1 MAKKAGARNPHYPER
16 WTFLMHARDVRSEED
31 GFWSA
36 PRLLKSNYRLLYA
49 SRVHML
55 VIFFGILSKS
65 IVFSS
70 SKPPSATQ
78 VNATAICEV
87 RCFKWRISDTT
98 EDVIEFVETHGKP
111 EPPHLCA
118 MHHTAWTLTSD
129 RIPPPK
135 LKRQPAPSKGE
146 HKPQEPPKS
155 EEVRRLEE
163 LCDALQSSSGRE
175 KDPKGG
181 CFCQARMHPL
191 SQHAPICRS
200 CGLILCTLNLP
211 HFACPHCAAPLLIP
225 AARDALLA
233 TITASIVDT
242 LAREEAARERAAEE
256 ARTAAGAFPVLAP
269 TFNAPGAD
277 RLAAHPA
284 NQSHKVLSL
293 NSKTKRVTV
302 ASYRAPSPAARPQ
315 GKGKGKER
323 TDEEDERR
331 VPPPPQVVVHSA
343 MDVGVDNP
351 WTNLRG
357 GRATYVPSPIKG
369 RGEGKGRR
377 DKGKQN
383 KEQPAS

>member
-55 VIFFGILSKS
+55 VIFFGSLSKS

-70 SKPPSATQ
+70 S
-78 VNATAICEV
+78 N
-87 RCFKWRISDTT
+87 
-98 EDVIEFVETHGKP
+98 
-111 EPPHLCA
+111 
-118 MHHTAWTLTSD
+118 

-135 LKRQPAPSKGE
+135 PKRQPAPSKGE
-146 HKPQEPPKS
+146 HKPTEPPKS
-155 EEVRRLEE
+155 EEVRRLEG
-163 LCDALQSSSGRE
+163 LRDALQSSSGRE

-269 TFNAPGAD
+269 TSNAPGAD

-293 NSKTKRVTV
+293 NPKTKRVTV